1 MSKDDL
7 LNILDSSSTHTLYSN
22 FIERIKSYQIINIY
36 LVDNELIKIG
46 SGGQIKK
53 HDILSI
59 TPDYIT
65 IQYDSHVTD
74 IMFSAI
80 KKIEYFSGL
89 ND

>member
-7 LNILDSSSTHTLYSN
+7 LNILDSSSTHTLYSD
-22 FIERIKSYQIINIY
+22 FIRRIENYQIINIY

>member
-7 LNILDSSSTHTLYSN
+7 LNILDSSSTHTLYSS

>member
-7 LNILDSSSTHTLYSN
+7 LNILDSSSTHTLYSD
-22 FIERIKSYQIINIY
+22 FMKRIENYQIINIY

-53 HDILSI
+53 HNILSV